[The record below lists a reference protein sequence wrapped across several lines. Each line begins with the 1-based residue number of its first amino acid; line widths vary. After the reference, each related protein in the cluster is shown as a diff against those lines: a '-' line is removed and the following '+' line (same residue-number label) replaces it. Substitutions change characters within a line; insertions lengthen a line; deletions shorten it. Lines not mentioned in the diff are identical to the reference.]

1 MGSMAKMLSRIV
13 EQKEA
18 ISLFLSADH
27 STNNI
32 VPTWH
37 DLNVLQAI
45 DSAISPSQPGV
56 GGIGKY
62 LTTVF

>member
-37 DLNVLQAI
+37 DLN
-45 DSAISPSQPGV
+45 
-56 GGIGKY
+56 
-62 LTTVF
+62 